1 MSELDKD
8 FITRKIG
15 RAHRAK
21 RNSHGTSL
29 SVIEKISHWIFS
41 EQVKFSFIKASK
53 DKKDETP
60 IIISQMC
67 LAALTKRRN
76 NAMIKW
82 KELRK
87 DDHRIQ
93 AYTSSAYGQVPRG
106 ISLHIICRI
115 LDWLVIDNSA
125 HIFCWGRKSVVI
137 PWKTKRKNQE
147 SHEDDILC
155 VWCEMKV
162 TPKKQAI
169 VRSTQKNILRR
180 SEAKKRLVWAL
191 LW

>member
-21 RNSHGTSL
+21 RNSHGTIL

-67 LAALTKRRN
+67 SAALTKRRN
-76 NAMIKW
+76 NAMIK
-82 KELRK
+82 
-87 DDHRIQ
+87 
-93 AYTSSAYGQVPRG
+93 
-106 ISLHIICRI
+106 
-115 LDWLVIDNSA
+115 
-125 HIFCWGRKSVVI
+125 
-137 PWKTKRKNQE
+137 
-147 SHEDDILC
+147 
-155 VWCEMKV
+155 
-162 TPKKQAI
+162 
-169 VRSTQKNILRR
+169 
-180 SEAKKRLVWAL
+180 
-191 LW
+191 